1 MDKPAASA
9 PTGAKEKVDKQAR
22 QLAYD
27 TRYKVR
33 QAMKAKSGGQVD
45 PATVKKAYAAQL
57 AKSPAAPAVKARAKQ
72 MLLGE
77 DYIDA
82 KKLATDSAVSALYK
96 VFVEHHQKDKD
107 GNTIPHEDELKE
119 SDEKTFKVRVTDKK
133 TGKSYVR
140 MASRTKIAEL
150 RANSN
155 VSSVEMTGYG
165 EPAKSE
171 KFKGKSTAAT
181 KSGKGLDPVGKEDS
195 DIDNDGD
202 VDKSDK
208 YLHKR
213 RKAIG
218 KAIAAKEDYNWQN
231 GFAELIEKKDKE
243 KKITG
248 EGVNNQKLIKVFPVG
263 EQMEEPKDKQLDQK
277 EKKANMAKK
286 QVLQKKLQAVRMGAG
301 SDIQAS
307 HEPEGDMVEDKE
319 HEDKVRSQIK
329 NLNYGAKSEA
339 DYEAA
344 ARKAAD
350 DSARRRRQKENAAK
364 VRRSEMGAARRRENR
379 NYLRSIGKYKGPMES
394 TESEGDMVEAKV
406 DKDMIFGKAAA
417 RNERRF
423 GKKGAFDP
431 AGSGPRGQD
440 PSERAKLAVKRT
452 QEHQAKRGVKKVKGM
467 KEEMMKPEI
476 DTKPKSKKEKTEEE
490 DPRSM
495 YTKLNLAKNKMRAMG
510 LNMGYKPDKGLVD
523 AYNKVYD
530 NISEDPDKLAD
541 KAYERAKTLGA
552 RRRSS
557 YEYRKKGSFGP
568 GKNERAG
575 YNLSQSQKSRNVS
588 PATQG
593 GAQTGGG
600 AKSFGFAKN
609 KSNPVKSK
617 SVYDS
622 GAVGHRKKRDEK
634 VTTKKDGKT
643 PLKTPRYKMSAKQR
657 IDHHSSRRQE
667 LRDPKKNPKHTANK

>member
-77 DYIDA
+77 DYINA
-82 KKLATDSAVSALYK
+82 KTLATESAVSALYK

-119 SDEKTFKVRVTDKK
+119 SDEKTFKIRVTDKK

-171 KFKGKSTAAT
+171 KYKGKSTAAT

-307 HEPEGDMVEDKE
+307 HEPEGDMVE
-319 HEDKVRSQIK
+319 
-329 NLNYGAKSEA
+329 
-339 DYEAA
+339 
-344 ARKAAD
+344 
-350 DSARRRRQKENAAK
+350 
-364 VRRSEMGAARRRENR
+364 
-379 NYLRSIGKYKGPMES
+379 
-394 TESEGDMVEAKV
+394 AKV
-406 DKDMIFGKAAA
+406 DKDMIFGKSAA

-423 GKKGAFDP
+423 GKKGHFDL
-431 AGSGPRGQD
+431 AGSGPRGQGT
-440 PSERAKLAVKRT
+440 SERAQLAVKRT
-452 QEHQAKRGVKKVKGM
+452 KEHEARRGVKTKGM

-510 LNMGYKPDKGLVD
+510 LNMGYEPDKGLID
-523 AYNKVYD
+523 AYQKVYNGQQID
-530 NISEDPDKLAD
+530 EILEKGTRGKVDFRTGMSKGKQAMKTDKVTVMNKGTKASGGTKARKRPQSPEGKAIGALMKHKSAQWKAERKRKDALKKGDKKEAD
-541 KAYERAKTLGA
+541 KQWKKAQ
-552 RRRSS
+552 SS
-557 YEYRKKGSFGP
+557 YDKRT
-568 GKNERAG
+568 
-575 YNLSQSQKSRNVS
+575 SQSGKLFDK
-588 PATQG
+588 
-593 GAQTGGG
+593 TGDFHDR
-600 AKSFGFAKN
+600 ADN
-609 KSNPVKSK
+609 
-617 SVYDS
+617 D
-622 GAVGHRKKRDEK
+622 
-634 VTTKKDGKT
+634 
-643 PLKTPRYKMSAKQR
+643 
-657 IDHHSSRRQE
+657 
-667 LRDPKKNPKHTANK
+667 

>member
-9 PTGAKEKVDKQAR
+9 PSGAKEKVDKQAR

-45 PATVKKAYAAQL
+45 PATIKKAYAAQL

-77 DYIDA
+77 DYINA
-82 KKLATDSAVSALYK
+82 KTLATESAVSALYK

-107 GNTIPHEDELKE
+107 GNTIPHDDELNE

-165 EPAKSE
+165 EPARSE
-171 KFKGKSTAAT
+171 KYKGKSTAAT

-307 HEPEGDMVEDKE
+307 HEPEGDMVE
-319 HEDKVRSQIK
+319 
-329 NLNYGAKSEA
+329 
-339 DYEAA
+339 
-344 ARKAAD
+344 
-350 DSARRRRQKENAAK
+350 
-364 VRRSEMGAARRRENR
+364 
-379 NYLRSIGKYKGPMES
+379 
-394 TESEGDMVEAKV
+394 AKV
-406 DKDMIFGKAAA
+406 DKGMIFGKSAA

-423 GKKGAFDP
+423 GKKGQFDP
-431 AGSGPRGQD
+431 AGSGPRGQGT
-440 PSERAKLAVKRT
+440 SERAQLAVKRT
-452 QEHQAKRGVKKVKGM
+452 QEHEAKRGVKKVKGM

-510 LNMGYKPDKGLVD
+510 LNMGYEPDAGLVD
-523 AYNKVYD
+523 AYNKVYN

-657 IDHHSSRRQE
+657 MDHHSSRRQE

>member
-77 DYIDA
+77 DYINA
-82 KKLATDSAVSALYK
+82 KTLATESAVSALYK

-171 KFKGKSTAAT
+171 KYKGKSTAAT

-248 EGVNNQKLIKVFPVG
+248 EGVNNKKLIKVFPVG

-307 HEPEGDMVEDKE
+307 HEPEGDMVE
-319 HEDKVRSQIK
+319 
-329 NLNYGAKSEA
+329 
-339 DYEAA
+339 
-344 ARKAAD
+344 
-350 DSARRRRQKENAAK
+350 
-364 VRRSEMGAARRRENR
+364 
-379 NYLRSIGKYKGPMES
+379 
-394 TESEGDMVEAKV
+394 AKV
-406 DKDMIFGKAAA
+406 DKDMIFGKSAA

-423 GKKGAFDP
+423 GKKGHFDP
-431 AGSGPRGQD
+431 AGSGPRGQGT
-440 PSERAKLAVKRT
+440 SERAQLAVKRT
-452 QEHQAKRGVKKVKGM
+452 KEHEARRGVKTKGM

-510 LNMGYKPDKGLVD
+510 LNMGYKHDQGLVD
-523 AYNKVYD
+523 AYMQVHKGQQIDEILEKGTKGKVGFRTGMQGGKQVMKTDKVTVMHKGTKASGGTKARKRPQSPEGKAIGALMKHKSKQYSSERKASDARKAGDKKSAAKHDAAANRAYD
-530 NISEDPDKLAD
+530 
-541 KAYERAKTLGA
+541 
-552 RRRSS
+552 RRRSQS
-557 YEYRKKGSFGP
+557 GTLFDKTGNFHD
-568 GKNERAG
+568 RAD
-575 YNLSQSQKSRNVS
+575 N
-588 PATQG
+588 
-593 GAQTGGG
+593 
-600 AKSFGFAKN
+600 
-609 KSNPVKSK
+609 
-617 SVYDS
+617 D
-622 GAVGHRKKRDEK
+622 
-634 VTTKKDGKT
+634 
-643 PLKTPRYKMSAKQR
+643 
-657 IDHHSSRRQE
+657 
-667 LRDPKKNPKHTANK
+667 

>member
-77 DYIDA
+77 DYINA
-82 KKLATDSAVSALYK
+82 KKLATESAVSALYK

-107 GNTIPHEDELKE
+107 GNTIPHEDELNE

-171 KFKGKSTAAT
+171 KYKGKSTADT

-248 EGVNNQKLIKVFPVG
+248 EGVNNQKLIKVFPVE

-307 HEPEGDMVEDKE
+307 HEPEGDMVE
-319 HEDKVRSQIK
+319 
-329 NLNYGAKSEA
+329 
-339 DYEAA
+339 
-344 ARKAAD
+344 
-350 DSARRRRQKENAAK
+350 
-364 VRRSEMGAARRRENR
+364 
-379 NYLRSIGKYKGPMES
+379 
-394 TESEGDMVEAKV
+394 AKV

-423 GKKGAFDP
+423 GKKGAFDL

-440 PSERAKLAVKRT
+440 PSERAKLAVQRKK
-452 QEHQAKRGVKKVKGM
+452 EHEARRGVKTKGM

-510 LNMGYKPDKGLVD
+510 LNMGYEPDKGLVD

-541 KAYERAKTLGA
+541 KAYERAKTLGS

-600 AKSFGFAKN
+600 AKSFGFARN

-643 PLKTPRYKMSAKQR
+643 PLKTPRYKMSAKKR

>member
-77 DYIDA
+77 DYINA
-82 KKLATDSAVSALYK
+82 KTLATESAVSALYK

-107 GNTIPHEDELKE
+107 GNTIPHEDELNE
-119 SDEKTFKVRVTDKK
+119 SDEKTFKIRVTDKK

-171 KFKGKSTAAT
+171 KYKGKSTAAT

-248 EGVNNQKLIKVFPVG
+248 EGVNNKKLIKVFPVG

-307 HEPEGDMVEDKE
+307 HEPEGDMVE
-319 HEDKVRSQIK
+319 
-329 NLNYGAKSEA
+329 
-339 DYEAA
+339 
-344 ARKAAD
+344 
-350 DSARRRRQKENAAK
+350 
-364 VRRSEMGAARRRENR
+364 
-379 NYLRSIGKYKGPMES
+379 
-394 TESEGDMVEAKV
+394 AKV
-406 DKDMIFGKAAA
+406 DKDMIFGKSAA

-423 GKKGAFDP
+423 GKKGHFDP
-431 AGSGPRGQD
+431 AGSGPRGQGT
-440 PSERAKLAVKRT
+440 SERAQLAVKRT
-452 QEHQAKRGVKKVKGM
+452 QEHQARRGVKTKGM

-510 LNMGYKPDKGLVD
+510 LNMGYEPDKGLVD

-541 KAYERAKTLGA
+541 KAYERAKTLGS

-575 YNLSQSQKSRNVS
+575 YNLSQSQKSRNV
-588 PATQG
+588 
-593 GAQTGGG
+593 
-600 AKSFGFAKN
+600 
-609 KSNPVKSK
+609 
-617 SVYDS
+617 
-622 GAVGHRKKRDEK
+622 
-634 VTTKKDGKT
+634 
-643 PLKTPRYKMSAKQR
+643 
-657 IDHHSSRRQE
+657 
-667 LRDPKKNPKHTANK
+667 

>member
-77 DYIDA
+77 DYINP
-82 KKLATDSAVSALYK
+82 KTLATESAVSALYK

-107 GNTIPHEDELKE
+107 GNTIPHDDELNE
-119 SDEKTFKVRVTDKK
+119 SDEKTFKIRVTDKK

-202 VDKSDK
+202 VDKTDK

-248 EGVNNQKLIKVFPVG
+248 EGVNNQKLIKVFPVE

-307 HEPEGDMVEDKE
+307 HEPEGDIVDEAMMLSKRSEGPDRSTPYRKRPEKGTVPPEAADMKVGKDPRFKPKGYGYGSRKGRFFRPTSE
-319 HEDKVRSQIK
+319 SYTVTNADKV
-329 NLNYGAKSEA
+329 N
-339 DYEAA
+339 
-344 ARKAAD
+344 
-350 DSARRRRQKENAAK
+350 
-364 VRRSEMGAARRRENR
+364 
-379 NYLRSIGKYKGPMES
+379 
-394 TESEGDMVEAKV
+394 EAKV
-406 DKDMIFGKAAA
+406 DDKKVFGVTAD

-423 GKKGAFDP
+423 GKKGAFDLR
-431 AGSGPRGQD
+431 GSGPRGQD
-440 PSERAKLAVKRT
+440 PSERAKLAVQRKK
-452 QEHQAKRGVKKVKGM
+452 EHEERRGKKTGSASYQPSGSM

-476 DTKPKSKKEKTEEE
+476 DTKPKSKNNKTEEE

-495 YTKLNLAKNKMRAMG
+495 PTKINLAKNKMRAMG
-510 LNMGYKPDKGLVD
+510 LNMGYKPDQGLVD
-523 AYNKVYD
+523 AYNKVYN
-530 NISEDPDKLAD
+530 NISEDPDTLSR
-541 KAYERAKTLGA
+541 KAYDRAKKLGA
-552 RRRSS
+552 KRRASKDPS
-557 YEYRKKGSFGP
+557 GIYKS
-568 GKNERAG
+568 ERAG
-575 YNLSQSQKSRNVS
+575 YNLSQSQQSRNVS

-593 GAQTGGG
+593 GNQTGGG
-600 AKSFGFAKN
+600 PKSFGFARN

-617 SVYDS
+617 SGYDS
-622 GAVGHRKKRDEK
+622 GGEGHRKKRDEK
-634 VTTKKDGKT
+634 VTMKKDGKT

-657 IDHHSSRRQE
+657 MDHHSSRREE

>member
-77 DYIDA
+77 DYINA
-82 KKLATDSAVSALYK
+82 KTLATESAVSALYK

-107 GNTIPHEDELKE
+107 GNTIPHEDELNE
-119 SDEKTFKVRVTDKK
+119 SDEKTFKIRVTDKK

-171 KFKGKSTAAT
+171 KYKGKSTAAT

-243 KKITG
+243 KK
-248 EGVNNQKLIKVFPVG
+248 
-263 EQMEEPKDKQLDQK
+263 
-277 EKKANMAKK
+277 ANMAKK

-307 HEPEGDMVEDKE
+307 HEPEGDMVE
-319 HEDKVRSQIK
+319 
-329 NLNYGAKSEA
+329 
-339 DYEAA
+339 
-344 ARKAAD
+344 
-350 DSARRRRQKENAAK
+350 
-364 VRRSEMGAARRRENR
+364 
-379 NYLRSIGKYKGPMES
+379 
-394 TESEGDMVEAKV
+394 AKV
-406 DKDMIFGKAAA
+406 DKDMIFGKSAA

-423 GKKGAFDP
+423 GKKGHFDP
-431 AGSGPRGQD
+431 AGSGPRGQGT
-440 PSERAKLAVKRT
+440 SERAQLAVKRT
-452 QEHQAKRGVKKVKGM
+452 KEHEARRGVKTKGM

-510 LNMGYKPDKGLVD
+510 LNMGYEPDKGLVD

-541 KAYERAKTLGA
+541 KAYERAKTLGS

-575 YNLSQSQKSRNVS
+575 YNLSQSQASRNRS
-588 PATQG
+588 PETQG
-593 GAQTGGG
+593 GNQTGGG

-609 KSNPVKSK
+609 KSNPIKSK

-643 PLKTPRYKMSAKQR
+643 PLKTPRYKMSSKQR

>member
-77 DYIDA
+77 DYINA
-82 KKLATDSAVSALYK
+82 KTLATESAVSALYK

-165 EPAKSE
+165 EPARSE
-171 KFKGKSTAAT
+171 KYKGKSTAAT

-202 VDKSDK
+202 HDKTDK
-208 YLHKR
+208 YLLNR
-213 RKAIG
+213 RKKIG

-307 HEPEGDMVEDKE
+307 HEPEGDV
-319 HEDKVRSQIK
+319 
-329 NLNYGAKSEA
+329 
-339 DYEAA
+339 
-344 ARKAAD
+344 
-350 DSARRRRQKENAAK
+350 
-364 VRRSEMGAARRRENR
+364 
-379 NYLRSIGKYKGPMES
+379 
-394 TESEGDMVEAKV
+394 VEAKV
-406 DKDMIFGKAAA
+406 DKDMIFGKSAA

-423 GKKGAFDP
+423 GKKGHFDP
-431 AGSGPRGQD
+431 AGSGPRGQGT
-440 PSERAKLAVKRT
+440 SERAQLAVKRGE
-452 QEHQAKRGVKKVKGM
+452 EHKARRGVKTKGM

-510 LNMGYKPDKGLVD
+510 LNMGYEPDKGLVD

-530 NISEDPDKLAD
+530 NISEDPDKLSD

-609 KSNPVKSK
+609 KSNPIKSR
-617 SVYDS
+617 SMGDS
-622 GAVGHRKKRDEK
+622 GAIGHRKKRDEK
-634 VTTKKDGKT
+634 VTMKKDGKT

-657 IDHHSSRRQE
+657 MDHHSSRRQE

>member
-77 DYIDA
+77 DYINA
-82 KKLATDSAVSALYK
+82 KTLATESAVSALYK

-107 GNTIPHEDELKE
+107 GNTIPHDDELNE

-171 KFKGKSTAAT
+171 KYKGKSTAAT

-307 HEPEGDMVEDKE
+307 HEPEGDMVE
-319 HEDKVRSQIK
+319 
-329 NLNYGAKSEA
+329 
-339 DYEAA
+339 
-344 ARKAAD
+344 
-350 DSARRRRQKENAAK
+350 
-364 VRRSEMGAARRRENR
+364 
-379 NYLRSIGKYKGPMES
+379 
-394 TESEGDMVEAKV
+394 AKV
-406 DKDMIFGKAAA
+406 DKGMIFGKSAA

-423 GKKGAFDP
+423 GKKGHFDP
-431 AGSGPRGQD
+431 AGAGSRGQGT
-440 PSERAKLAVKRT
+440 SERAQLAVKRT
-452 QEHQAKRGVKKVKGM
+452 QEHQARRGVKTKGM
-467 KEEMMKPEI
+467 KEEVLDEKGLI
-476 DTKPKSKKEKTEEE
+476 KDILNKKADVAQEN
-490 DPRSM
+490 
-495 YTKLNLAKNKMRAMG
+495 YRAMR
-510 LNMGYKPDKGLVD
+510 NPEKYKPDDESDKPYRERSR
-523 AYNKVYD
+523 AARMK
-530 NISEDPDKLAD
+530 DPK
-541 KAYERAKTLGA
+541 RGI
-552 RRRSS
+552 
-557 YEYRKKGSFGP
+557 
-568 GKNERAG
+568 N
-575 YNLSQSQKSRNVS
+575 S
-588 PATQG
+588 PAFKEFMRKQG
-593 GAQTGGG
+593 
-600 AKSFGFAKN
+600 
-609 KSNPVKSK
+609 
-617 SVYDS
+617 
-622 GAVGHRKKRDEK
+622 
-634 VTTKKDGKT
+634 
-643 PLKTPRYKMSAKQR
+643 M
-657 IDHHSSRRQE
+657 
-667 LRDPKKNPKHTANK
+667 

>member
-77 DYIDA
+77 DYINA
-82 KKLATDSAVSALYK
+82 KTLATESAVSALYK

-107 GNTIPHEDELKE
+107 GNTIPHEDELNE
-119 SDEKTFKVRVTDKK
+119 SDEKTFKIRVTDKK

-171 KFKGKSTAAT
+171 KYKGKSTAAT

-248 EGVNNQKLIKVFPVG
+248 EGVNNKKLIKVFPVG

-307 HEPEGDMVEDKE
+307 HEPEGDV
-319 HEDKVRSQIK
+319 
-329 NLNYGAKSEA
+329 
-339 DYEAA
+339 
-344 ARKAAD
+344 
-350 DSARRRRQKENAAK
+350 
-364 VRRSEMGAARRRENR
+364 
-379 NYLRSIGKYKGPMES
+379 
-394 TESEGDMVEAKV
+394 VEAKV
-406 DKDMIFGKAAA
+406 DKDMIFGKSAA

-423 GKKGAFDP
+423 GKKGHFDP
-431 AGSGPRGQD
+431 AGSGPRGQGT
-440 PSERAKLAVKRT
+440 SERAQLAVKRT
-452 QEHQAKRGVKKVKGM
+452 KEHEARRGVKTKGM

-510 LNMGYKPDKGLVD
+510 LNMGYEPDKGLVD
-523 AYNKVYD
+523 AYNKMYD
-530 NISEDPDKLAD
+530 NISEDPDKLSD
-541 KAYERAKTLGA
+541 KAYERAKTLGS

-609 KSNPVKSK
+609 KSNPIKSK

-643 PLKTPRYKMSAKQR
+643 PLKTPRYKMSAKKR

>member
-77 DYIDA
+77 DYINA
-82 KKLATDSAVSALYK
+82 KTLATESAVSALYK

-107 GNTIPHEDELKE
+107 GNTIPHEDELNE
-119 SDEKTFKVRVTDKK
+119 SDEKTFKIRVTDKK

-171 KFKGKSTAAT
+171 KYKGKSTAAT

-248 EGVNNQKLIKVFPVG
+248 EGVNNKKLIKVFPVG

-307 HEPEGDMVEDKE
+307 HEPEGDMVEDKD

-329 NLNYGAKSEA
+329 GMDSKSEA
-339 DYEAA
+339 DYEAKARAAANESERRRKIKDNA
-344 ARKAAD
+344 AR
-350 DSARRRRQKENAAK
+350 
-364 VRRSEMGAARRRENR
+364 VRRSEMGAARRREAR
-379 NYLRSIGKYKGPMES
+379 NELRRQGKYKGPMEAV
-394 TESEGDMVEAKV
+394 ESEGDVLEAKV
-406 DKDMIFGKAAA
+406 DKGMIFGKSLA
-417 RNERRF
+417 RNERKF
-423 GKKGAFDP
+423 GKKGSTTPQGYF
-431 AGSGPRGQD
+431 GQK
-440 PSERAKLAVKRT
+440 PSQAAELSKKRT
-452 QEHQAKRGVKKVKGM
+452 DEHKAKRGVKTKGM
-467 KEEMMKPEI
+467 GEAYVVSQSDKTGNTKAYQDMKAGKKNQITGEPLYKKADHMKENLVTISNINVKPSAYKSERDVIKEILEKGARGKIDFTTGKQTTDTGKKTKEGYPIKQEKQVMKTRRYGSGRKQSESPEG
-476 DTKPKSKKEKTEEE
+476 KAVAALNKHKSKQ
-490 DPRSM
+490 
-495 YTKLNLAKNKMRAMG
+495 Y
-510 LNMGYKPDKGLVD
+510 D
-523 AYNKVYD
+523 A
-530 NISEDPDKLAD
+530 E
-541 KAYERAKTLGA
+541 
-552 RRRSS
+552 
-557 YEYRKKGSFGP
+557 KKGDM
-568 GKNERAG
+568 KAAQKHKDRRD
-575 YNLSQSQKSRNVS
+575 SQAFKIYQKS
-588 PATQG
+588 
-593 GAQTGGG
+593 
-600 AKSFGFAKN
+600 
-609 KSNPVKSK
+609 
-617 SVYDS
+617 
-622 GAVGHRKKRDEK
+622 KRIVDRA
-634 VTTKKDGKT
+634 DN
-643 PLKTPRYKMSAKQR
+643 
-657 IDHHSSRRQE
+657 D
-667 LRDPKKNPKHTANK
+667 

>member
-77 DYIDA
+77 DYINA
-82 KKLATDSAVSALYK
+82 KTLATESAVSALYK

-107 GNTIPHEDELKE
+107 GNTIPHEDELNE
-119 SDEKTFKVRVTDKK
+119 SDEKTFKIRVTDKK

-171 KFKGKSTAAT
+171 KYKGKSTAAT

-248 EGVNNQKLIKVFPVG
+248 EGVNNKKLIKVFPVG

-307 HEPEGDMVEDKE
+307 HELEGDQLDELKLSPKE
-319 HEDKVRSQIK
+319 KEGLNKTVRNATNNASRKIG
-329 NLNYGAKSEA
+329 LNVAK
-339 DYEAA
+339 
-344 ARKAAD
+344 
-350 DSARRRRQKENAAK
+350 ARRFDD
-364 VRRSEMGAARRRENR
+364 
-379 NYLRSIGKYKGPMES
+379 YKM
-394 TESEGDMVEAKV
+394 K
-406 DKDMIFGKAAA
+406 
-417 RNERRF
+417 
-423 GKKGAFDP
+423 
-431 AGSGPRGQD
+431 
-440 PSERAKLAVKRT
+440 
-452 QEHQAKRGVKKVKGM
+452 
-467 KEEMMKPEI
+467 KEEVEMKPEM
-476 DTKPKSKKEKTEEE
+476 DTKPKSKEEKKEED

-495 YTKLNLAKNKMRAMG
+495 PTKVNLAKNKLRAMG
-510 LNMGYKPDKGLVD
+510 LNMGYQHDKGLVD
-523 AYNKVYD
+523 AYSKVYTNQENYRAMRNPEKYKPD
-530 NISEDPDKLAD
+530 DESDKPYRERSKANRMKDPK
-541 KAYERAKTLGA
+541 RGI
-552 RRRSS
+552 
-557 YEYRKKGSFGP
+557 
-568 GKNERAG
+568 N
-575 YNLSQSQKSRNVS
+575 S
-588 PATQG
+588 PA
-593 GAQTGGG
+593 
-600 AKSFGFAKN
+600 F
-609 KSNPVKSK
+609 
-617 SVYDS
+617 
-622 GAVGHRKKRDEK
+622 KKFMADR
-634 VTTKKDGKT
+634 G
-643 PLKTPRYKMSAKQR
+643 M
-657 IDHHSSRRQE
+657 
-667 LRDPKKNPKHTANK
+667 

>member
-77 DYIDA
+77 DYINA
-82 KKLATDSAVSALYK
+82 KTLATESAVSALYK

-171 KFKGKSTAAT
+171 KYKGKSTAAT

-307 HEPEGDMVEDKE
+307 HEPEGDV
-319 HEDKVRSQIK
+319 
-329 NLNYGAKSEA
+329 
-339 DYEAA
+339 
-344 ARKAAD
+344 
-350 DSARRRRQKENAAK
+350 
-364 VRRSEMGAARRRENR
+364 
-379 NYLRSIGKYKGPMES
+379 
-394 TESEGDMVEAKV
+394 VEAKV
-406 DKDMIFGKAAA
+406 DKDMIFGKSAA

-423 GKKGAFDP
+423 GKKGHFDP
-431 AGSGPRGQD
+431 AGSGPRGQGT
-440 PSERAKLAVKRT
+440 SERAQLAVKRT
-452 QEHQAKRGVKKVKGM
+452 QEHQARRGVKTKGM

-510 LNMGYKPDKGLVD
+510 LNMGYEPDKGLVD

-530 NISEDPDKLAD
+530 NISEDPDKLSD

-575 YNLSQSQKSRNVS
+575 YNLSQSQASRNRS
-588 PATQG
+588 PETQG
-593 GAQTGGG
+593 GNQTGGG

-609 KSNPVKSK
+609 KSNPIKSK

-657 IDHHSSRRQE
+657 MDHHSSRRQE

>member
-77 DYIDA
+77 DYINA
-82 KKLATDSAVSALYK
+82 KTLATESAVSALYK

-119 SDEKTFKVRVTDKK
+119 SDEKTFKIRVTDKK

-171 KFKGKSTAAT
+171 KYKGKSTAAT

-307 HEPEGDMVEDKE
+307 HEPEGDV
-319 HEDKVRSQIK
+319 
-329 NLNYGAKSEA
+329 
-339 DYEAA
+339 
-344 ARKAAD
+344 
-350 DSARRRRQKENAAK
+350 
-364 VRRSEMGAARRRENR
+364 
-379 NYLRSIGKYKGPMES
+379 
-394 TESEGDMVEAKV
+394 VEAKV
-406 DKDMIFGKAAA
+406 DKDMIFGKSAA

-423 GKKGAFDP
+423 GKKGHFDP
-431 AGSGPRGQD
+431 AGSGPRGQGT
-440 PSERAKLAVKRT
+440 SERAQLAVKRT
-452 QEHQAKRGVKKVKGM
+452 QEHQARRGVKTKGM

-510 LNMGYKPDKGLVD
+510 LNMGYEPDKGLID
-523 AYNKVYD
+523 AYQKVYNGQQID
-530 NISEDPDKLAD
+530 EILEKGTRGKVDFRTGMSKGKQAMKTDKVTVMNKGTKASGGTKARKRPESPEGKAIGALSKHRSQQWKAERKMKDARKRGDKKEAD
-541 KAYERAKTLGA
+541 KQWKKAQ
-552 RRRSS
+552 SS
-557 YEYRKKGSFGP
+557 YDKRT
-568 GKNERAG
+568 
-575 YNLSQSQKSRNVS
+575 SQSGKLFDK
-588 PATQG
+588 
-593 GAQTGGG
+593 TGDFHDR
-600 AKSFGFAKN
+600 ADN
-609 KSNPVKSK
+609 
-617 SVYDS
+617 D
-622 GAVGHRKKRDEK
+622 
-634 VTTKKDGKT
+634 
-643 PLKTPRYKMSAKQR
+643 
-657 IDHHSSRRQE
+657 
-667 LRDPKKNPKHTANK
+667 

>member
-9 PTGAKEKVDKQAR
+9 PSGAKEKVDKQAR

-45 PATVKKAYAAQL
+45 PATVKKAYASQL

-77 DYIDA
+77 DYINA
-82 KKLATDSAVSALYK
+82 KTLATESAVSALYK

-107 GNTIPHEDELKE
+107 GNTIPHDDELKE

-171 KFKGKSTAAT
+171 KYKGKSTAAT

-248 EGVNNQKLIKVFPVG
+248 EGVNNKKLIKVFPVG

-307 HEPEGDMVEDKE
+307 HEPEGDMVEDKDYE
-319 HEDKVRSQIK
+319 NKVRSQIK
-329 NLNYGAKSEA
+329 GMDSKSEA
-339 DYEAA
+339 DYEAK
-344 ARKAAD
+344 ARAAAD
-350 DSARRRRQKENAAK
+350 ESARRRRQKENAAK
-364 VRRSEMGAARRRENR
+364 VRRSEMGAARRREAR
-379 NYLRSIGKYKGPMES
+379 NELRRQGKYKGPMEAV
-394 TESEGDMVEAKV
+394 ESEGDVLEAKV
-406 DKDMIFGKAAA
+406 DKGMIFGKSAA

-423 GKKGAFDP
+423 GKKGHFDP
-431 AGSGPRGQD
+431 AGSGPRGQGT
-440 PSERAKLAVKRT
+440 SERAQLAVKRT
-452 QEHQAKRGVKKVKGM
+452 KEHEARRGVKTKGM

-510 LNMGYKPDKGLVD
+510 LNMGYSPDKGLVD
-523 AYNKVYD
+523 AYNQVYKGQQIDEILEKGTRGQVGFRSGGQVKKDPKTGKEKYVQAMKTDKVTVMNKGTKASGGTKARKRPQSPEGKAIGALMKHKSKQWSSENKASKARKAGDKKTAAKHDAAANRAYD
-530 NISEDPDKLAD
+530 
-541 KAYERAKTLGA
+541 
-552 RRRSS
+552 RRRKQSGTLFD
-557 YEYRKKGSFGP
+557 KTGDFHD
-568 GKNERAG
+568 RAD
-575 YNLSQSQKSRNVS
+575 N
-588 PATQG
+588 
-593 GAQTGGG
+593 
-600 AKSFGFAKN
+600 
-609 KSNPVKSK
+609 
-617 SVYDS
+617 D
-622 GAVGHRKKRDEK
+622 
-634 VTTKKDGKT
+634 
-643 PLKTPRYKMSAKQR
+643 
-657 IDHHSSRRQE
+657 
-667 LRDPKKNPKHTANK
+667 

>member
-77 DYIDA
+77 DYINA
-82 KKLATDSAVSALYK
+82 KTLATESAVSALYK

-119 SDEKTFKVRVTDKK
+119 SDEKTFKIRVTDKK

-171 KFKGKSTAAT
+171 KYKGKSTAAT

-307 HEPEGDMVEDKE
+307 HEPEGDV
-319 HEDKVRSQIK
+319 
-329 NLNYGAKSEA
+329 
-339 DYEAA
+339 
-344 ARKAAD
+344 
-350 DSARRRRQKENAAK
+350 
-364 VRRSEMGAARRRENR
+364 
-379 NYLRSIGKYKGPMES
+379 
-394 TESEGDMVEAKV
+394 VEAKV
-406 DKDMIFGKAAA
+406 DKDMIFGKSAA

-423 GKKGAFDP
+423 GKKGHFDP
-431 AGSGPRGQD
+431 AGSGPRGQGT
-440 PSERAKLAVKRT
+440 SERAQLAVKRT
-452 QEHQAKRGVKKVKGM
+452 QEHQARRGVKTKGM

-510 LNMGYKPDKGLVD
+510 LNMGYEPDKGLID
-523 AYNKVYD
+523 AYQKVYNGQQID
-530 NISEDPDKLAD
+530 EILEKGTRGKVDFRTGMSKGKQAMKTDKVTVMNKGTKASGGTKARKRPQSPEGKAIGALMKHKSAQWKAERKRKDALKKGDKKEAD
-541 KAYERAKTLGA
+541 KQWKKAQ
-552 RRRSS
+552 SS
-557 YEYRKKGSFGP
+557 YDKRT
-568 GKNERAG
+568 
-575 YNLSQSQKSRNVS
+575 SQSGKLFDK
-588 PATQG
+588 
-593 GAQTGGG
+593 TGDFHDR
-600 AKSFGFAKN
+600 ADN
-609 KSNPVKSK
+609 
-617 SVYDS
+617 D
-622 GAVGHRKKRDEK
+622 
-634 VTTKKDGKT
+634 
-643 PLKTPRYKMSAKQR
+643 
-657 IDHHSSRRQE
+657 
-667 LRDPKKNPKHTANK
+667 

>member
-77 DYIDA
+77 DYINA
-82 KKLATDSAVSALYK
+82 KTLATESAVSALYK

-107 GNTIPHEDELKE
+107 GNTIPHDDELNE

-133 TGKSYVR
+133 TGKNYVR

-155 VSSVEMTGYG
+155 ISSVEMTGYG

-171 KFKGKSTAAT
+171 KYKGKSTAAT

-307 HEPEGDMVEDKE
+307 HEPEGDMVE
-319 HEDKVRSQIK
+319 
-329 NLNYGAKSEA
+329 
-339 DYEAA
+339 
-344 ARKAAD
+344 
-350 DSARRRRQKENAAK
+350 
-364 VRRSEMGAARRRENR
+364 
-379 NYLRSIGKYKGPMES
+379 
-394 TESEGDMVEAKV
+394 AKV
-406 DKDMIFGKAAA
+406 DKGMIFGKSAA

-423 GKKGAFDP
+423 GKKGQFDP
-431 AGSGPRGQD
+431 AGSGPRGQGT
-440 PSERAKLAVKRT
+440 SERAQLAVKRT
-452 QEHQAKRGVKKVKGM
+452 QEHQARRGVKTKGM

-510 LNMGYKPDKGLVD
+510 LNMGYEPDKGLVD

-541 KAYERAKTLGA
+541 KAYERAKTLGS

-643 PLKTPRYKMSAKQR
+643 PLKTPRYKMSAKKR
-657 IDHHSSRRQE
+657 MDHHSSRRQE